1 MINEILSAPIV
12 KECGAIALMFYA
24 FYLVLQFNKSSIE
37 ALIKQQSDFMNKI
50 FELYNKLIES
60 TVWNSSMLQKI
71 HDGIISNQWCPYI
84 KRVQKQET
92 KEEVKQND

>member
-1 MINEILSAPIV
+1 MINELLSSPLI
-12 KECGAIALMFYA
+12 KECGVCALMFYA

-60 TVWNSSMLQKI
+60 NIFNSSMLQKI
-71 HDGIISNQWCPYI
+71 HDSIVNNQWCPYI
-84 KRVQKQET
+84 KQIIHKED
-92 KEEVKQND
+92 KEEVKK

>member
-1 MINEILSAPIV
+1 MINELLSSPLL
-12 KECGAIALMFYA
+12 KECGVCALMFYA

-60 TVWNSSMLQKI
+60 NVYNSSMLQKI
-71 HDGIISNQWCPYI
+71 HDGIVNNQWCPYI
-84 KRVQKQET
+84 KRFNNK
-92 KEEVKQND
+92 KEQGENND

>member
-1 MINEILSAPIV
+1 MITELLSSPLV
-12 KECGAIALMFYA
+12 KECGVCALMFYA

-60 TVWNSSMLQKI
+60 NIFNSSMLQKI
-71 HDGIISNQWCPYI
+71 YDNIVNNQWCPYI
-84 KRVQKQET
+84 KRINAKDS
-92 KEEVKQND
+92 KEEVKND